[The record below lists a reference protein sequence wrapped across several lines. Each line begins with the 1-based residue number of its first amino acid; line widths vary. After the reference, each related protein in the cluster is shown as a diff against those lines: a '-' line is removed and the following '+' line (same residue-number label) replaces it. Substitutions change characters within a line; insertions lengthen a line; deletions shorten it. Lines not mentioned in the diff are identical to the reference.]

1 VKHLQVENPRLFDSS
16 GDALDM
22 VTPKNSIL
30 HKNVIRT
37 RALFEVLIEGGGQS
51 RSSIRKTFHSVEM
64 IAEDLHELA
73 IVFDNRINKGSPKLE
88 EENNFR
94 SWVLLQRK
102 VSMIV

>member
-1 VKHLQVENPRLFDSS
+1 MKHLQAENPRLFDSS

-22 VTPKNSIL
+22 VTPKNSTL
-30 HKNVIRT
+30 HKIVIRT

-51 RSSIRKTFHSVEM
+51 RSSIKKAFHLVEM

-73 IVFDNRINKGSPKLE
+73 IVFDKRINKDSLKLE

-102 VSMIV
+102 LSMIV